1 MKITTFFL
9 LITITYC
16 CFYKEIKSETNY
28 QIVYEVDLNNHLDDL
43 FHVVVNTSGLKPED
57 SVFSFISVVPGTY
70 EISDF
75 GRFVKS
81 FEAYDGNG
89 NFLKS
94 QKISV
99 NQWKIDSPENLSKI
113 VYDIEDTFDSDI
125 ENKISPPGGTGIQDD
140 FIIFNTFGVLGF
152 FNERQN
158 NPVKLKVKYKSG
170 WNIGTSLD
178 YNEEGYYIA
187 ESFYQLADSPIL
199 IGRLSSAHTVVKNID
214 IGIFVYS
221 PDSNFQAQKILKIT
235 NDIFI
240 SAGKFINY
248 NPVDHYCLLMIF
260 VDTQTYDKI
269 GIDQTGAL
277 EHSFSSMYYY
287 TTNEEISAEIK
298 NVIAHEF
305 LHILTP
311 LNLHSNILYPFN
323 FQRPTV
329 SEHIWLYEGVVEW
342 ASKIMLLRSGDLDI
356 TEYLN
361 ITSKKLNFSN
371 FFDQEISLSR
381 MSLDVFVENVN
392 KNFSNFYYKGA
403 LAAMCLD
410 IELLRMS
417 KGTFGLREVFLYLI
431 KDFGSDKPFPEN
443 ELFNIIV
450 ARTFPEISQ
459 FIEDYIKGIKPL
471 PIRECLNKIG
481 FKYVAEKPSD
491 DKRPTIG
498 FGIRFNNAGEYFTG
512 RLEQRARD
520 IGIKDGDK
528 IIQMLGMELSSNTIK
543 GIKYKLD
550 SMHPGDSYDMT
561 ILRNGEFIKLT
572 PVLFR
577 RMNRNI
583 FEEIENL
590 TDEQKYLRKQWQR
603 NL

>member
-9 LITITYC
+9 LITITYG
-16 CFYKEIKSETNY
+16 CFCQQIKSETNY
-28 QIVYEVDLNNHLDDL
+28 QIIYEVDLSNHLDDL

-75 GRFVKS
+75 GRFVQS
-81 FEAYDGNG
+81 FEAYDASG

-113 VYDIEDTFDSDI
+113 VYDIEDTFDSDM

-152 FNERQN
+152 FNEKQN
-158 NPVKLKVKYKSG
+158 NPVKLKIKYNSG

-178 YNEEGYYIA
+178 YNGRGYYIA

-199 IGRLSSAHTVVKNID
+199 IGKLSSARTAVNNID
-214 IGIFVYS
+214 ISIFVYS
-221 PDSNFQAQKILKIT
+221 PDSNFHAQNILKIT

-240 SAGKFINY
+240 SAGRFIKYTPIN
-248 NPVDHYCLLMIF
+248 HYCLLMVF

-287 TTNEEISAEIK
+287 TTNEENSAEIK
-298 NVIAHEF
+298 NVISHEF

-311 LNLHSNILYPFN
+311 LNLHSNTLYPFN
-323 FQRPTV
+323 FQRPSV

-342 ASKIMLLRSGDLDI
+342 ASQIMLLRSGDLNI
-356 TEYLN
+356 TDYLN
-361 ITSKKLNFSN
+361 KISKKINFSD
-371 FFDQEISLSR
+371 FFDQNISLSR
-381 MSLDVFVENVN
+381 LSLEVFEENVN
-392 KNFSNFYYKGA
+392 RNFSNFYYKGA
-403 LAAMCLD
+403 LTAMCLD
-410 IELLRMS
+410 IELLSLS
-417 KGTFGLREVFLYLI
+417 KGTIGLREVFFDLI
-431 KDFGSDKPFPEN
+431 KDFGPDQPFPEN

-450 ARTFPEISQ
+450 DRTFPEIKQ
-459 FIEDYIKGIKPL
+459 FIEDYVLGIKPL

-481 FKYVAEKPSD
+481 FEYIAEKPSD
-491 DKRPTIG
+491 DKRPAKG
-498 FGIRFNNAGEYFTG
+498 FGIRFNNADEYFAG

-528 IIQMLGMELSSNTIK
+528 IIQMLGIELNSNTIK
-543 GIKYKLD
+543 EIKNKLD
-550 SMHPGDSYDMT
+550 SMQPGDSYDMT
-561 ILRNGEFIKLT
+561 ILRNGNLIKLT
-572 PVLFR
+572 PILFR
-577 RMNRNI
+577 RMNRNVI
-583 FEEIENL
+583 EEIENL
-590 TDEQKYLRKQWQR
+590 TEEQKYLRKQWQK